1 MPRGGRCACTL
12 RRRDV
17 APSGVEGSP
26 VTGEQLLR
34 AQCDLG
40 AHRAVGAGG
49 GPRPV
54 LDEETEKNGGG
65 GARRGAE
72 TGPRV

>member
-17 APSGVEGSP
+17 DPSGVEGSP
-26 VTGEQLLR
+26 VNGEQLLR
-34 AQCDLG
+34 AQGDLG

-49 GPRPV
+49 GPRSV
-54 LDEETEKNGGG
+54 LDEETERNGGG
-65 GARRGAE
+65 GARRGA
-72 TGPRV
+72 GPEPRA